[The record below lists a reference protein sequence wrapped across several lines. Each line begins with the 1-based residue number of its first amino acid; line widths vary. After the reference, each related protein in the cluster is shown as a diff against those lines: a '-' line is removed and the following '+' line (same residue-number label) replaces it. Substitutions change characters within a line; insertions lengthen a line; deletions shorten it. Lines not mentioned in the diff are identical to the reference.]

1 MRLTIVISD
10 GTVIKD
16 GTPATGLD
24 LSFVD
29 SSIHALQWYD
39 TYGEVE
45 YKTYFDVATTQ
56 VVHPQNT
63 VITELPEWATQCI
76 SVFDNKPTPQ

>member
-1 MRLTIVISD
+1 MRLTIIISD

-16 GTPATGLD
+16 GIPQTELD

-45 YKTYFDVATTQ
+45 YKTFFNGTEI
-56 VVHPQNT
+56 VHPQNT
-63 VITELPEWATQCI
+63 VITELPDWVQQSI
-76 SVFDNKPTPQ
+76 SVYDNKSILE